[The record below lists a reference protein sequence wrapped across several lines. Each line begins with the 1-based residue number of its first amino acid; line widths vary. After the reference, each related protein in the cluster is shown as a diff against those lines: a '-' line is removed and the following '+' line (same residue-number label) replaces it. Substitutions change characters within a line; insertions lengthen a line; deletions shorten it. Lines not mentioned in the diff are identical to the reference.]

1 MVLGTAKTTI
11 SGFKL
16 TSANYTAAIDLLK
29 KRFGN
34 DSTIKRAH
42 IDELL
47 NLNPVFHENN
57 TGRLRT
63 LYDLVVE
70 THYRG
75 LLALG
80 IDENTYSC
88 IVIPKL
94 LEKMPEGVRLSMTRV
109 SEDYH

>member
-1 MVLGTAKTTI
+1 MTAQLSDELLNLNPVFHENNTI
-11 SGFKL
+11 
-16 TSANYTAAIDLLK
+16 
-29 KRFGN
+29 
-34 DSTIKRAH
+34 H

-47 NLNPVFHENN
+47 NLNSVFHENN

-109 SEDYH
+109 SEDYQEWNIKQMLRHY